1 MTPPTRNAQLRW
13 TGDGLSFE
21 GRAGKA
27 PPVTLDGSSEAGPSP
42 MEALL
47 LSLGG
52 CMGIDIQAIL
62 DKGRV
67 PLEGL
72 EVDLEG
78 VRAED
83 VPQRFTR
90 IRIEVRVAGAGEENR
105 AKVERAVQL
114 SRDKYCSVFHSLRS
128 DIPVEIDIQL
138 D

>member
-1 MTPPTRNAQLRW
+1 
-13 TGDGLSFE
+13 
-21 GRAGKA
+21 
-27 PPVTLDGSSEAGPSP
+27 

-62 DKGRV
+62 EKGRV

-78 VRAED
+78 VRAEEA
-83 VPQRFTR
+83 PKRFTR
-90 IRIEVRVAGAGEENR
+90 IRMDVRVTGAGEENR
-105 AKVERAVQL
+105 TKVERAVQL

-128 DIPVEIDIQL
+128 DMPVEIEIQL

>member
-1 MTPPTRNAQLRW
+1 MTPPTRSAQLRW
-13 TGDGLSFE
+13 TGDGLRFE

-78 VRAED
+78 VRAEE

-90 IRIEVRVAGAGEENR
+90 IRMEVRVSGAGEENR
-105 AKVERAVQL
+105 TKVERAVQL

-128 DIPVEIDIQL
+128 DMPVEIDIQL